1 MSDNDLILYT
11 TEDGKAQFVMRKF
24 GGQIWLTQ
32 LEIAELYQT
41 TKQNISLHV
50 KNIFS
55 EGELTREAT
64 VKDYLTVQ
72 SEGRRD
78 VQRQIA
84 HYSLLITHYSLLITH
99 YSLLITT
106 DYRCRLKNH

>member
-11 TEDGKAQFVMRKF
+11 TEDGKVQFVLREF

-55 EGELTREAT
+55 EGELNSEAT

-72 SEGRRD
+72 SEGGRE
-78 VQRQIA
+78 VQRKIA
-84 HYSLLITHYSLLITH
+84 HYSLPLIIAVG
-99 YSLLITT
+99 
-106 DYRCRLKNH
+106 YRVRSPRATQFLSGRPVF